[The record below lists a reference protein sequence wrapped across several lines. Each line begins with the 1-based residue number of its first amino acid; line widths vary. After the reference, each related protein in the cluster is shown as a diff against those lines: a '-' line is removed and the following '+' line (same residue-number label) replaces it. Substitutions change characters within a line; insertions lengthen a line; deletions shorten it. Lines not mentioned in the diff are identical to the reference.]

1 VYGLSEFEKDTLSIF
16 RILLDVCP
24 SRKIE
29 AVVFDID
36 GTLYRSESYEIHLRD
51 EIYKLVAEVLGLEL
65 DKAVEKLES
74 IKKVTRT
81 VTLSIELMGIDRRE
95 FYDKLSRK
103 VDPRSHIKPRPEVR
117 KLLERLRK
125 DKKLKIACH
134 TNSGKLLLMK
144 VLDALGIPL
153 EYFDVVVT
161 SDTAPPKPLR
171 DGYILLSKLLDTS
184 FDKIMYV
191 GDRWDVEVK
200 VAKLLGMIT
209 VMVYR
214 REGNPDY
221 YIEDV
226 IELEKILDP

>member
-1 VYGLSEFEKDTLSIF
+1 MYGLSEFEKDTLSIF

-95 FYDKLSRK
+95 FYDKLS
-103 VDPRSHIKPRPEVR
+103 
-117 KLLERLRK
+117 
-125 DKKLKIACH
+125 
-134 TNSGKLLLMK
+134 
-144 VLDALGIPL
+144 
-153 EYFDVVVT
+153 
-161 SDTAPPKPLR
+161 
-171 DGYILLSKLLDTS
+171 
-184 FDKIMYV
+184 
-191 GDRWDVEVK
+191 
-200 VAKLLGMIT
+200 
-209 VMVYR
+209 
-214 REGNPDY
+214 
-221 YIEDV
+221 
-226 IELEKILDP
+226 